1 MTRNNK
7 ECKKLPEDQINILF
21 KKLLGY
27 EMHLYFHEG
36 IIYHL
41 VYGYGGFFFFKIGS
55 SFLSMN

>member
-27 EMHLYFHEG
+27 EMHLYFHGG

-41 VYGYGGFFFFKIGS
+41 VYGYGGFFFF
-55 SFLSMN
+55 FFFF